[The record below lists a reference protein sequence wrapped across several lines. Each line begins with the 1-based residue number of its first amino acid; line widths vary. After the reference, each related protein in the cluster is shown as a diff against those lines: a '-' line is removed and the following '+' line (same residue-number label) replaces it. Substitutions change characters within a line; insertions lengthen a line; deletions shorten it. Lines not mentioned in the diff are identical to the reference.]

1 MSPLQAHLRDI
12 PLPLWIGLAAALLLG
27 AVVAACET
35 QRTPPAKEI
44 STPPALLLTP
54 VAYAAL
60 PGWGEDSLSD
70 ALPALRRSCERLERL
85 PDDRAIGPEALAGTA
100 ADWRAPCQ
108 ALTRVPPADDG
119 ALRDYLESWFRPYL
133 ASDSGAETGLFT
145 GYYEA
150 ELRGAFARGGP
161 YQTPL
166 HRAPED
172 LVKVD
177 PAEMGEDWPEDV
189 TAARRVGGELEP
201 YPSRAAIEEGALEG
215 RDLELLWVDDPVDVF
230 FLHVQGSGRVAL
242 PDGSAV
248 RVGFAG
254 ANGHPFFAIGRALID
269 EGVLTRENV
278 TAQAVRDWLRAHPEE
293 GAELMRRNDRYI
305 FFRLIEGEGPIGAA
319 GVPLT
324 PGRSLAVDPAF
335 LAYGL
340 PLWLD
345 TTWPGTDDPLRR
357 LMVAQ
362 DTGSA
367 IKGPVRGD
375 LYWGSGEPALEQA
388 GRMKQP
394 GRYFILLPES
404 VAERRE
410 TTS

>member
-1 MSPLQAHLRDI
+1 MSPLHAQLRDI
-12 PLPLWIGLAAALLLG
+12 PRPLWIGIAAALLL
-27 AVVAACET
+27 AVAVAACAV
-35 QRTPPAKEI
+35 QRDSPEDEARAPK
-44 STPPALLLTP
+44 LLLTP
-54 VAYAAL
+54 VTFSELPDWRRDDAAA
-60 PGWGEDSLSD
+60 
-70 ALPALRRSCERLERL
+70 ALPALRRSCARFERL
-85 PDDRAIGPEALAGTA
+85 PEDRAIGPDGLGGTA
-100 ADWRAPCQ
+100 ADWRGPCLALDQVQ
-108 ALTRVPPADDG
+108 AGSDTS
-119 ALRDYLESWFRPYL
+119 LRAWLETWFRPYL
-133 ASDSGAETGLFT
+133 ASDNGEESGLFT

-150 ELRGAFARGGP
+150 ELRGSLSRGGP

-166 HRAPED
+166 YTAPAD
-172 LVKVD
+172 LVKVE
-177 PAEMGEDWPEDV
+177 PAEMGGAWPEEV
-189 TAARRVGGELEP
+189 TAARRTAGGLEP
-201 YPSRAAIEEGALEG
+201 YPDRAAIEDGALAG
-215 RDLELLWVDDPVDVF
+215 RGLELLWVDDPVDAF

-254 ANGHPFFAIGRALID
+254 ANGHPFYAVGRALID

-278 TAQAVRDWLRAHPEE
+278 TAQAVRDWLKANPRE
-293 GAELMRRNDRYI
+293 GAEVMRRNDRYI

-324 PGRSLAVDPAF
+324 AGRSLAVDPAF

-345 TTWPGTDDPLRR
+345 TTWPDSGEPLRR

-375 LYWGSGEPALEQA
+375 LFWGSGEPALEKA
-388 GRMKQP
+388 GGMKQQ
-394 GRYFILLPES
+394 GRYFILLPKG
-404 VAERRE
+404 VAERRDA
-410 TTS
+410 TS